1 MYLESSQIDDNNE
14 IDVCI
19 PPVRQDILHP
29 CDILEDIGIG
39 YGYNRMQLSLPDS
52 FTIGQQFLLNKITDQ
67 LRNEI
72 ARCGFTEI
80 FTFSLVC
87 IFFVLEMVF
96 VLKKKFFFHL
106 VLT

>member
-1 MYLESSQIDDNNE
+1 MYLESKTINDDE
-14 IDVCI
+14 IEVCI

-39 YGYNRMQLSLPDS
+39 YGYNRMQLLLPQS
-52 FTIGQQFLLNKITDQ
+52 FTIGKQLLLNKITDQ

-87 IFFVLEMVF
+87 FLL
-96 VLKKKFFFHL
+96 LK
-106 VLT
+106 